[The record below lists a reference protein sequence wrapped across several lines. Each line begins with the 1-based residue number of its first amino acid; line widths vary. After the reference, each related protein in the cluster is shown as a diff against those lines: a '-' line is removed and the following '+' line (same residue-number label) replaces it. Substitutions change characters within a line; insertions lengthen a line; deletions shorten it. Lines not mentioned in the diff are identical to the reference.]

1 MALFSLLV
9 SGCLTALA
17 AILSFSVWRIVYN
30 LYFHPLSH
38 FPGPKLAAC
47 SRLWLGYREVIKGE
61 SLGDLRVQF
70 HRRYGAQ
77 TIQAVTSLD
86 ILFL

>member
-1 MALFSLLV
+1 MALSSLPV

-17 AILSFSVWRIVYN
+17 GILSLSVWRIVYN

-47 SRLWLGYREVIKGE
+47 SRLWLAYRELIKGE
-61 SLGDLRVQF
+61 SLGDLRVQL
-70 HRRYGAQ
+70 HNMVRKIIR
-77 TIQAVTSLD
+77 AVTSFD